1 VTRQRR
7 RIDDCGPGVTQDTPA
22 SCAAPDSRI
31 ALAALLC
38 FLWATAGVAQ
48 EMSPRFYW
56 PAPHGTKVLILG
68 YSHSSGDVLMDPSI
82 PLYGVDST
90 INSGFLGYLQ
100 TFAIGGRT
108 ANLLLELPYSW
119 GTTKGLAG
127 DTPARRDFAGLNDA
141 GITLAVNLL
150 GAPSMTAAEFQQLRA
165 DPRPI
170 LGASLKLVPPI
181 GYYQPDRLI
190 NVGAN
195 RWAAKLELGAVIPLR
210 PRWLLEIE
218 GGAWFFGTDDD
229 YIAGARKQ
237 DPIYAVEVHLVRRF
251 RPGFW
256 AALDFNRVTG
266 GRQTIGGS
274 ELVDVQGNSRFGGTI
289 VIPFERRHA
298 VKIGFSTGTRT
309 RFGTDFNQL
318 LVTYQALLP

>member
-1 VTRQRR
+1 MMPPQSTGARAF
-7 RIDDCGPGVTQDTPA
+7 T
-22 SCAAPDSRI
+22 
-31 ALAALLC
+31 LAVLC
-38 FLWATAGVAQ
+38 FLFATAGMAQ

-56 PAPHGTKVLILG
+56 PAPKGTKVLVLG
-68 YSHSSGDVLMDPSI
+68 YSRSSGDVLMDPSI
-82 PLYGVDST
+82 PVYGVDSKIST
-90 INSGFLGYLQ
+90 GFLGYLQ

-108 ANLLLELPYSW
+108 ANLVLELPYSW
-119 GTTKGLAG
+119 GTTKGLVG

-150 GAPSMTAAEFQQLRA
+150 GAPSMNAAEFQQLRA

-181 GYYQPDRLI
+181 GYYHPDRLI

-195 RWAAKLELGAVIPLR
+195 RWAAKLELGSVIPLR

-218 GGAWFFGTDDD
+218 GGAWFFGDDDD
-229 YIAGARKQ
+229 YITGARKQ
-237 DPIYAVEVHLVRRF
+237 DPIYAVELHLVRRF

-256 AALDFNRVTG
+256 AALDFNYVTG
-266 GRQTIGGS
+266 GRQTIGES
-274 ELVDVQGNSRFGGTI
+274 ELVDVQGNARFGGTI

-318 LVTYQALLP
+318 LVTYQVALP